1 MGGGAGGPGL
11 EFGESDVGGG
21 GADGV
26 DGESDFGG
34 GAGGEGDGGLGAVVV
49 EWSDVDG
56 GSVGEQE
63 CAGGDV
69 VGEVGSIVEVDAVD
83 GLRGCPVG
91 FYPAAVAASE
101 GGPFFGVVA
110 GVAVGGSVDG
120 FGGGLECVW
129 VF

>member
-1 MGGGAGGPGL
+1 M

-63 CAGGDV
+63 CARGDL
-69 VGEVGSIVEVDAVD
+69 VGEVGSVVQDDAID
-83 GLRGCPVG
+83 GLWGCPVG
-91 FYPAAVAASE
+91 FYPATVAASE
-101 GGPFFGVVA
+101 GGPFFGVVTR
-110 GVAVGGSVDG
+110 VAVSGSVNG
-120 FGGGLECVW
+120 LVSGLECVR

>member
-1 MGGGAGGPGL
+1 MK
-11 EFGESDVGGG
+11 FGESDVCCG

-26 DGESDFGG
+26 HGKSDFGG
-34 GAGGEGDGGLGAVVV
+34 GAGGEGDGGWGAVVV